1 MAKQSPA
8 KTSPTRRKAAIL
20 LASMDRELA
29 ARIMQE
35 LSAEA
40 LRMVAIELRMLG
52 EITPEMQEKVF
63 EEFSNQLDYDT
74 KVRGGEDVAR
84 RLLVEVVGEKR
95 AEEILASWGD
105 ERPFSG
111 LCEADPVDLAQILD
125 KEQPAVAAMVLA
137 HLPPHKMAE
146 VLEHFEPELGQQV
159 VTRLACQ
166 SQDTDSKVVEQIE
179 KVLLSRVLSVG
190 HRDKTRDKLSGPK
203 RVADM
208 LQHLERSR
216 EQELLAAIQS
226 VSSERAEEV
235 RELMF
240 TFEDLTKLPD
250 DAIQL
255 VLRQVTVDKLALS
268 LRGAPHPVLEKI
280 TRNLSSNA
288 RQNLQ
293 EEIELM
299 GKVKLSEVEAEQRK
313 IVAIVRELEES
324 GEINYRGGI
333 EEEVYV

>member
-1 MAKQSPA
+1 MAKTQA
-8 KTSPTRRKAAIL
+8 RTSPSRRKAAIL
-20 LASMDRELA
+20 LASMERELA
-29 ARIMQE
+29 ASVMQE
-35 LSAEA
+35 LSPEG

-52 EITPEMQEKVF
+52 EVTPEMQEKVF
-63 EEFSNQLDYDT
+63 DEFATHIDQDNR
-74 KVRGGEDVAR
+74 VRGGEDVAR

-95 AEEILASWGD
+95 AQEILASWGD

-111 LCEADPVDLAQILD
+111 LCEADAMDLVQILD

-146 VLEHFEPELGQQV
+146 VVTLFTPELGQQV

-166 SQDTDSKVVEQIE
+166 SQDTDSKVIEQIE

-216 EQELLAAIQS
+216 EQELLAAVNE
-226 VSSERAEEV
+226 VSPERADEV

-240 TFEDLTKLPD
+240 TFEDIVKLPD
-250 DAIQL
+250 NAIQL
-255 VLRQVTVDKLALS
+255 ILRQVTVDKLALS
-268 LRGAPHPVLEKI
+268 LRGAAAPVAEKI
-280 TRNLSSNA
+280 SRNLSGNA
-288 RQNLQ
+288 RENLR

-299 GKVKLSEVEAEQRK
+299 GKVKLADVEAEQRRF
-313 IVAIVRELEES
+313 IAIVRELEEE
-324 GEINYRGGI
+324 GEINYRGGV

>member
-1 MAKQSPA
+1 MAKTPNRTSPA
-8 KTSPTRRKAAIL
+8 RRKAAIL
-20 LASMDRELA
+20 LASLDRELA
-29 ARIMQE
+29 ARVMHE

-40 LRMVAIELRMLG
+40 LRAVAIELRMLG
-52 EITPEMQEKVF
+52 DVTSEMQEKVF
-63 EEFSNQLDYDT
+63 DEFAGQIDQGNR
-74 KVRGGEDVAR
+74 VRGGEDVAR

-111 LCEADPVDLAQILD
+111 LCEADAVDLAQILD

-146 VLEHFEPELGQQV
+146 VIGLFEPELGQQV

-166 SQDTDSKVVEQIE
+166 SQDTDTKVVEQIE

-216 EQELLAAIQS
+216 EQELLNAIQK
-226 VSSERAEEV
+226 VSPDRAEEV

-240 TFEDLTKLPD
+240 TFDDIAKLPNE
-250 DAIQL
+250 AIQL

-268 LRGAPHPVLEKI
+268 LRGAPPVVLDRI
-280 TRNLSSNA
+280 SQNLSSNA
-288 RQNLQ
+288 RQNLS

-299 GKVKLSEVEAEQRK
+299 GKVKLAEVEAEQRR
-313 IVAIVRELEES
+313 IIGIVRALEEA